1 MAKWRYFAARELP
14 RVIREL
20 GIPCATPVVVTG
32 MTRCPRHQ
40 QAIGAVTRMC
50 SACTDEAWAEVGR
63 RYSAGNPAGNKQ
75 KENTMQHQPQPTG
88 MKAELVPLEGELV
101 DPDEHDSTLPET
113 LFGGDPELAV
123 ARIVKIADELSR
135 IIRTQKLAVRIA
147 GGEHVL
153 VEGWTLLG
161 TLLGVYPVLA
171 WSRKLEDGWEAR
183 VEARTL
189 DGRVVGAAESEC
201 LRTERKWAKVDDYAV
216 RSMAATRAT
225 SKALRQPL
233 GFVMSVAGFD
243 VTPVEELPP
252 EEGTRGSPAEKGPIP
267 ESIKPTADQDREIRR
282 RLTELAELDPDTDWR
297 ARARE
302 LAGAPAKLLT
312 ATFAADLIERLE
324 EEHAR
329 LNEEH
334 DSAA

>member
-1 MAKWRYFAARELP
+1 MTKWRYFAQRELP

-20 GIPCATPVVVTG
+20 GIPCAAPVVVTG

-40 QAIGAVTRMC
+40 EPLGTTTRMC
-50 SACTDEAWAEVGR
+50 HLCHHEAWTEVAR
-63 RYSAGNPAGNKQ
+63 RYNADDPAGEDE
-75 KENTMQHQPQPTG
+75 KEQNMQHEPQPTG
-88 MKAELVPLEGELV
+88 MKAELVPIEGELV
-101 DPDEHDSTLPET
+101 DPDERDSTLPAT
-113 LFGGDPELAV
+113 LFGGDPELAL
-123 ARIVKIADELSR
+123 ARIVKVADELSR
-135 IIRTQKLAVRIA
+135 TIRAQKLAVPIA

-161 TLLGVYPVLA
+161 TLLGVYPVLV
-171 WSRKLEDGWEAR
+171 WSRKLDDGWEAR

-201 LRTERKWAKVDDYAV
+201 LRTERRWAKADDYAV

-233 GFVMSVAGFD
+233 GFVMSLAGFD

-252 EEGTRGSPAEKGPIP
+252 NDEAQPAARAKEGPIP
-267 ESIKPTADQDREIRR
+267 ESIKPTDDQTREIRR
-282 RLTELAELDPDTDWR
+282 RLAELGELAPETDWS

-302 LAGAPAKLLT
+302 LAGTPRKMLT
-312 ATFAADLIERLE
+312 ATTAGLLIGKLEHELHNLEDAAV
-324 EEHAR
+324 
-329 LNEEH
+329 
-334 DSAA
+334 